1 MLQDPYTRL
10 HCEFLDCGAI
20 DLSIAGGAPLDVN
33 RPSTPHATRAQFLKV
48 MVLLQY
54 LLHLRKGERKV
65 YMHTTSFQ
73 IQWDIRLLHER
84 FDCIWINHSIAGA
97 NRRGRA
103 RGAKEVTD
111 ASDLVDVPQELPEQ
125 SQTAEKEKGEA
136 NKKSM
141 FHNPDLF
148 RHSIALK
155 KYSIA

>member
-1 MLQDPYTRL
+1 
-10 HCEFLDCGAI
+10 
-20 DLSIAGGAPLDVN
+20 
-33 RPSTPHATRAQFLKV
+33 

-65 YMHTTSFQ
+65 NMHTTSFQ

-111 ASDLVDVPQELPEQ
+111 ASDLVDVPLADVPPEQ
-125 SQTAEKEKGEA
+125 SQTTEKEKGEA